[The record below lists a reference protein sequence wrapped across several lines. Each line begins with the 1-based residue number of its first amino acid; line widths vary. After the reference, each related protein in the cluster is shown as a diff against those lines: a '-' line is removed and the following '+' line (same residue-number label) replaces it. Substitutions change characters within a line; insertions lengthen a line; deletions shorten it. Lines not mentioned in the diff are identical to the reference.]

1 MTMLDSQAAGY
12 RAMIPVD
19 TQLQKA
25 AGRPQGEKLR
35 NEEGRVMGQESV
47 TGGLGD

>member
-25 AGRPQGEKLR
+25 QAVLLEKAS
-35 NEEGRVMGQESV
+35 QEKAA
-47 TGGLGD
+47 